1 MTLNNPRLYFAGYLF
16 SAYSMA
22 GYMRLSWIAFL
33 VLLFAA
39 CGSPPKEIQKKLQ
52 EIGRLDL
59 DVILADLPEKA
70 RREALLSKPYFVV
83 DEYQEFKGDTARVF
97 QAYASLV
104 FFYLDP
110 SLDLCQVRK
119 YRYRRS
125 ARLWERFDVMLR
137 HIPPK
142 YVSDAVTED
151 SSRNSK
157 AENR

>member
-1 MTLNNPRLYFAGYLF
+1 MTLNNPRLNIAGYLF
-16 SAYSMA
+16 YAHSMA
-22 GYMRLSWIAFL
+22 GFMGLRWVTFL

-59 DVILADLPEKA
+59 DVILGDLPEKA
-70 RREALLSKPYFVV
+70 RREAMLPKPYFVV
-83 DEYQEFKGDTARVF
+83 DEYQEFQGDTARVF

-137 HIPPK
+137 HIPQK
-142 YVSDAVTED
+142 YVSGAVAGD
-151 SSRNSK
+151 SSLSSK

>member
-1 MTLNNPRLYFAGYLF
+1 MTFNNPRFYFAGFLF
-16 SAYSMA
+16 YARSMA
-22 GYMRLSWIAFL
+22 GFMRLRWFTFL

-70 RREALLSKPYFVV
+70 HREAMLPKPYFVV
-83 DEYQEFKGDTARVF
+83 DEYQEFQGDTARVF

-142 YVSDAVTED
+142 YFSNALAED
-151 SSRNSK
+151 SSQGGK
-157 AENR
+157 TENR